1 MQRLVSRMKI
11 DRKFGAGTEHIVL
24 IGNQE
29 SSLKYPCLFI
39 QNLEPQKRGRDP
51 AHRCVY

>member
-1 MQRLVSRMKI
+1 MKRLVSRIKI
-11 DRKFGAGTEHIVL
+11 ERKFGAATEHIVL

-29 SSLKYPCLFI
+29 SSLKYLYLFI
-39 QNLEPQKRGRDP
+39 KILEPQKRGRGP